1 MFLFDGEKQ
10 SVMEIH
16 LNFEEGMYD
25 VNGKPIIMVH
35 IVLALIKIS
44 EATSTY

>member
-10 SVMEIH
+10 NVMESH

-25 VNGKPIIMVH
+25 VNGKPIIMVQTFC
-35 IVLALIKIS
+35 S
-44 EATSTY
+44 STNLS